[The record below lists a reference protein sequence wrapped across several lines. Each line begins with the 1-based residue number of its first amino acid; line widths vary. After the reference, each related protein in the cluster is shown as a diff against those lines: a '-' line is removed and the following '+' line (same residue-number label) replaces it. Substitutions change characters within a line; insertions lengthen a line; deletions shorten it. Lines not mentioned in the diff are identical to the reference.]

1 MKFKYLLGLLTS
13 MSMVVSSHGA
23 TYQSV
28 QSDKSSISFR
38 YKQMGV
44 AMDGKFGKFQS
55 TLQFDPAKPELARA
69 SIEID
74 LASVDTGSA
83 EGDDEVV
90 GKSWFHTA
98 AFPKALFVL
107 KKIKQTAPDMYEA
120 SGTLSIKG
128 YARELKFPVKHSAQ
142 GGKGQLSASFN
153 VSRADFAIGEGVWAK
168 FDVIAND
175 IQVNF
180 QLTALSGK

>member
-1 MKFKYLLGLLTS
+1 MKHKFIARLIIGVCLAWS
-13 MSMVVSSHGA
+13 AQAA

-28 QSDKSSISFR
+28 QADKSSITFR

-44 AMDGKFGKFQS
+44 AMDGKFAKFQS
-55 TLQFDPAKPELARA
+55 NLQLDTAKPESARA

-74 LASVDTGSA
+74 LVSVDTGSA

-98 AFPKALFVL
+98 AFPKAVFVL
-107 KKIKQTAPDMYEA
+107 KQLKATGPDTFEA

-128 YARELKFPVKHSAQ
+128 HARELKFPVKHQAQ
-142 GGKGQLSASFN
+142 GSKGLLSASLALA
-153 VSRADFAIGEGVWAK
+153 RADFAIGEGVWSK
-168 FDVIAND
+168 FDVIGND

-180 QLTALSGK
+180 QLTLLGGK

>member
-1 MKFKYLLGLLTS
+1 MKNRFLVSLAAGLCVLGAAQAAS
-13 MSMVVSSHGA
+13 
-23 TYQSV
+23 YQSV
-28 QSDKSSISFR
+28 QADKSSISFR

-44 AMDGKFGKFQS
+44 AMDGKFAKFQS
-55 TLQFDPAKPELARA
+55 TLQLDTAKPEAARA

-98 AFPKALFVL
+98 AHPKALFVL
-107 KKIKQTAPDMYEA
+107 KQLKATGPDSYEA

-128 YARELKFPVKHSAQ
+128 HARELKFPVKHQAQ
-142 GGKGQLSASFN
+142 GGKGLLTASLSLA
-153 VSRADFAIGEGVWAK
+153 RADFAIGEGVWSK
-168 FDVIAND
+168 FDVIGNE

-180 QLTALSGK
+180 QLTLLSGK